1 MIIITPN
8 TRLVVLWA
16 PAVPMILMIKSANQ
30 NTMSIIVRILFTFVL
45 AHLLKHS
52 TWAVVN

>member
-16 PAVPMILMIKSANQ
+16 AAVPMILMINNANQ
-30 NTMSIIVRILFTFVL
+30 NTVSIKVRILFTFVL
-45 AHLLKHS
+45 AHLLKRL